1 MRSRAALLLS
11 IVLGA
16 IAAVMILTWARG
28 RESELLQLS
37 QMKDVLVATKDIP
50 ANTIIDEQLVQ
61 RRQVPS
67 TYMQPGAIGD
77 VEAVKG
83 RVTSIPIP
91 LGAQIINTYLQ
102 DSGRAALAFDVPRGR
117 RAITIGVSDVT
128 GVSGLARPGNFVDI
142 LGTFSFGRP
151 TTYQGGQLV
160 YADEKTETRLLLQNL
175 QVAAVE
181 KEKKRDRPVPRRYT
195 TVEEAEERAQM
206 EQEEAI
212 ASQQRS
218 VSNVTLMAT
227 PDEAQQLVLAQE
239 VGTLTLMLRSNIDAG
254 QVVDLGSLDTIGLL
268 KVPIPLKPR
277 PRPSWR
283 EMRGSTPF

>member
-117 RAITIGVSDVT
+117 RAITIAVSDVT
-128 GVSGLARPGNFVDI
+128 GVAGLARPGNFVDI

-181 KEKKRDRPVPRRYT
+181 KERKRDRP
-195 TVEEAEERAQM
+195 
-206 EQEEAI
+206 
-212 ASQQRS
+212 
-218 VSNVTLMAT
+218 
-227 PDEAQQLVLAQE
+227 
-239 VGTLTLMLRSNIDAG
+239 DAAA
-254 QVVDLGSLDTIGLL
+254 VHD
-268 KVPIPLKPR
+268 R
-277 PRPSWR
+277 
-283 EMRGSTPF
+283 RGSAGARTDGTGRSDRFAAALGLDRDTDGDARRGAAAGAGAGGRLAHADAAVEHRRGSGRGPGIARYDRPVEGADPAQAARPARLA

>member
-83 RVTSIPIP
+83 RVTSIPDSAGCADHQHLP
-91 LGAQIINTYLQ
+91 AGLGPRGPGLRRATRPPRHHHRRQRRHRRRRPRAPGELRRHPRYLLVRPA
-102 DSGRAALAFDVPRGR
+102 DDLSGRTARLRRRENRDAPAAAEPAGRGDREGTQTRSARAAALHDRRGSR
-117 RAITIGVSDVT
+117 RARTDGTGRSDRRH
-128 GVSGLARPGNFVDI
+128 SSAR
-142 LGTFSFGRP
+142 SRP
-151 TTYQGGQLV
+151 
-160 YADEKTETRLLLQNL
+160 
-175 QVAAVE
+175 
-181 KEKKRDRPVPRRYT
+181 
-195 TVEEAEERAQM
+195 
-206 EQEEAI
+206 
-212 ASQQRS
+212 
-218 VSNVTLMAT
+218 
-227 PDEAQQLVLAQE
+227 
-239 VGTLTLMLRSNIDAG
+239 
-254 QVVDLGSLDTIGLL
+254 
-268 KVPIPLKPR
+268 
-277 PRPSWR
+277 
-283 EMRGSTPF
+283 